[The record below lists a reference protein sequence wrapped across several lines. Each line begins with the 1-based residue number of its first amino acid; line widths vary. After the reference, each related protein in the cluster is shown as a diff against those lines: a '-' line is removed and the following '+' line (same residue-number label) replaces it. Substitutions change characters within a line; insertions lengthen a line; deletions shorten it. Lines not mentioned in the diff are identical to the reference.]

1 MIETLPLL
9 TPDPQR
15 RERTRKR
22 CHERL
27 ARGRTLHNS
36 SGLRGN
42 TIHLVIERAII
53 GGLCA
58 IYISGVALVAIEMLF
73 EVPILFQ

>member
-9 TPDPQR
+9 TPDPHR
-15 RERTRKR
+15 RDRTRKR

-27 ARGRTLHNS
+27 ARRRTLHES
-36 SGLRGN
+36 SGLQRK
-42 TIHLVIERAII
+42 TIRLVIERAII

-73 EVPILFQ
+73 